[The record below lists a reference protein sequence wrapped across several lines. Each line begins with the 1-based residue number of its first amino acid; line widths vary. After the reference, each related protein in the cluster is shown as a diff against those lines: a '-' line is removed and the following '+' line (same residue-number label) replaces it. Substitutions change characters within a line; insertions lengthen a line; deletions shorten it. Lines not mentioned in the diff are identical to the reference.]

1 MMRTINSLLGKQRQP
16 ALIVSDSRSVIFSN
30 RFARQV
36 IEKSKN
42 LKIQGDKFTN
52 TKPDCNSEFKKI
64 LKLSGEESVSNT
76 IYWNDPSFR
85 LPIRLDVL
93 PVLDNFDHIDTAESL
108 FIILLEAYDFC
119 DIDLN
124 SQFKDRYGLTPT
136 EIELVKVLMR
146 GLTLKQIAAQK
157 GRATST
163 IKWTLANVYEKT
175 GTRSQR
181 QLVSLA
187 DLFVG

>member
-1 MMRTINSLLGKQRQP
+1 MRTINSLLGKQRQP
-16 ALIVSDSRSVIFSN
+16 ALVISDSRSVIFSN
-30 RFARQV
+30 RFARQI
-36 IEKSKN
+36 IEESKT
-42 LKIQGDKFTN
+42 LKIQKSKFTN
-52 TKPDCNSEFKKI
+52 TNSDRNTEFIKK
-64 LKLSGEESVSNT
+64 LKLSGEESVPNT

-85 LPIRLDVL
+85 LPIRLDIL
-93 PVLDNFDHIDTAESL
+93 PVLDNFDNIDTTESL
-108 FIILLEAYDFC
+108 FIILLETYDLC

-124 SQFKDRYGLTPT
+124 SQFKDRYRLTPT
-136 EIELVKVLMR
+136 ELELVKVLMR
-146 GLTLKQIAAQK
+146 GLTLKQIAAKK

-181 QLVSLA
+181 QLISLA